1 MKLGI
6 VHFIGSLMF
15 GLCGIAYCFLE
26 SAVTYQLTKLSKNSW
41 GIFFTRL
48 LITCVVT
55 VSGIIHVIL
64 KLWTAN
70 HLSLYGNS
78 LSKAPW
84 LQFKA
89 TTEFYSE
96 HVTSNFAEWLSF
108 FMFALFSL
116 TFYKEFQKISI
127 NFSCFSKNSE
137 HSTDGDYSVIN
148 NINN

>member
-1 MKLGI
+1 ML
-6 VHFIGSLMF
+6 

-41 GIFFTRL
+41 GMFFTRL

-64 KLWTAN
+64 KLWTTSR
-70 HLSLYGNS
+70 LSLDGNP

-84 LQFKA
+84 LQFQA
-89 TTEFYSE
+89 TTEFYPE
-96 HVTSNFAEWLSF
+96 HVTSNFGEWLAF
-108 FMFALFSL
+108 FMFALFAL
-116 TFYKEFQKISI
+116 TFYREFQKVSI

-137 HSTDGDYSVIN
+137 HSTDGNYAVLN
-148 NINN
+148 NTNN